1 MNCTNITFDKTK
13 TAIIKGFAIVFM
25 IILHIGWAGDCMGV
39 TLSETTSRI
48 LGTFKLCVP
57 IFVFMIGYGY
67 SFSKE
72 KDFAYS
78 LRHIKKLLL
87 PYWTILF
94 LFALPVCLQ
103 SIGGAKCY
111 CSI

>member
-1 MNCTNITFDKTK
+1 MNHTFITFGKSQTS
-13 TAIIKGFAIVFM
+13 IIKGFAIIFM
-25 IILHIGWAGDCMGV
+25 IIHHISWAGDCMGI
-39 TLSETTSRI
+39 TLSETTTRI

-78 LRHIKKLLL
+78 FHHIKKLLL
-87 PYWTILF
+87 PYWTILLSYF
-94 LFALPVCLQ
+94 VAGIVKK
-103 SIGGAKCY
+103 IVEY
-111 CSI
+111 

>member
-1 MNCTNITFDKTK
+1 MMNHTFITFGKTQ
-13 TAIIKGFAIVFM
+13 TSIIKGFAIIFM
-25 IILHIGWAGDCMGV
+25 IIHHISWAGDCMGV
-39 TLSETTSRI
+39 TLSETTNRI

-78 LRHIKKLLL
+78 FHHIKKLLL
-87 PYWTILF
+87 PYWAILF
-94 LFALPVCLQ
+94 LFALPACVQ
-103 SIGGAKCY
+103 SIGGG
-111 CSI
+111 